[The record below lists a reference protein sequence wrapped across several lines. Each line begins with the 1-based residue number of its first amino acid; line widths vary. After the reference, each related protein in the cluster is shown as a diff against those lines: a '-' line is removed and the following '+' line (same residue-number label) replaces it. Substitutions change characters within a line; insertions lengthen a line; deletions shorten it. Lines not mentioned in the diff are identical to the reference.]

1 MNLSRRK
8 LWTGGGLLLAVLL
21 LVWAFWP
28 RATEVE
34 LGAVSRGPFER
45 AVQED
50 GKTRLRERYV
60 VSTPLTG
67 RVQRLALKQGDT
79 VARDGVLATLWPV
92 MPGLLD
98 ERSRQEQNERI
109 GAMEAAVRRASANVE
124 RARAALDQA
133 VADLKRSETL
143 AQQGF
148 VSPTQNETGRL
159 TVRLRQKELDSA
171 RQEADATG
179 HELAQ
184 ARIAIRTFS
193 QGTTTA
199 QRSWAIKA
207 PVTGKVLKVSQQS
220 EGLVQAGTPLLEL
233 GDPGDLEVVVDLLT
247 EDAAQVKPGTPA
259 TLANWGG
266 PQLLQARVRLVE
278 PSAYT
283 KVSALGVEEQR
294 VNVVLD
300 ILSQREQW
308 LSLGDGYKADVRIV
322 VQTEKDALKVP
333 VSGLFPSGARAALY
347 VLEGGRARLH
357 ELEVLARN
365 GSEAWVRTELAP
377 GTPVILFPPSSLR
390 DGQRVQALAARSAS
404 RP

>member
-1 MNLSRRK
+1 MISRKK
-8 LWTGGGLLLAVLL
+8 LWVGGGVLLAALL

-28 RATEVE
+28 QATEVE
-34 LGAVSRGPFER
+34 LGAVSQGPFER

-67 RVQRLALKQGDT
+67 RVQRLSLKQGDG
-79 VARDGVLATLWPV
+79 VERDAVLATLWPV

-98 ERSRQEQNERI
+98 ERARQEQNERI
-109 GAMEAAVRRASANVE
+109 GAMEAAVRRASANAE
-124 RARAALDQA
+124 RAKAALDQA
-133 VADLKRSETL
+133 IADLKRSETL

-171 RQEADATG
+171 LQEEHASA
-179 HELAQ
+179 HELQQ

-193 QGTTTA
+193 QGGSG
-199 QRSWAIKA
+199 QRSWAIKS
-207 PVTGKVLKVSQQS
+207 PIKGKVLKVNQQS
-220 EGLVQAGTPLLEL
+220 EGLVQAGTALLEL
-233 GDPGDLEVVVDLLT
+233 GDPSDLEVVVDLLT
-247 EDAAQVKPGTPA
+247 EDAAQVRPGTPA

-278 PSAYT
+278 PAAYT

-300 ILSQREQW
+300 ILSPREQW
-308 LSLGDGYKADVRIV
+308 NTLGDGYKADVRIV

-333 VSGLFPSGARAALY
+333 VSALFPNGARAALY
-347 VLEGGRARLH
+347 AAENGRARLH
-357 ELEVLARN
+357 EVDVLARN
-365 GSEAWVRTELAP
+365 GSEAWIKAELAP
-377 GTPVILFPPSSLR
+377 GTEVILFPPSSLQEGER
-390 DGQRVQALAARSAS
+390 IKKLAGN
-404 RP
+404 

>member
-1 MNLSRRK
+1 MISKKK
-8 LWTGGGLLLAVLL
+8 LWIAGGVLLAVLL

-28 RATEVE
+28 QATEVE
-34 LGAVSRGPFER
+34 FGTVSRGTFER
-45 AVQED
+45 GVQED

-67 RVQRLALKQGDT
+67 RVQRVTLKQGDA
-79 VARDGVLATLWPV
+79 VARDAVLATLWPV
-92 MPGLLD
+92 TPSLLD
-98 ERSRQEQNERI
+98 ERTRQEQNERI

-124 RARAALDQA
+124 RAKAALDQA

-159 TVRLRQKELDSA
+159 TVRLRQKELESA
-171 RQEADATG
+171 QLEEHAAQ
-179 HELAQ
+179 HELEQ

-193 QGTTTA
+193 QGGST
-199 QRSWAIKA
+199 QRSWAIKSPIA
-207 PVTGKVLKVSQQS
+207 GKVLKVNQQS

-247 EDAAQVKPGTPA
+247 EDAAQVSPGTPA

-278 PSAYT
+278 PAAYT
-283 KVSALGVEEQR
+283 KISALGVEEQR

-300 ILSQREQW
+300 ILSPREQW
-308 LSLGDGYKADVRIV
+308 SSLGDGFKADVRIV

-333 VSGLFPSGARAALY
+333 VSALFPSGARAALY
-347 VLEGGRARLH
+347 TVEGGRARLR
-357 ELEVLARN
+357 EVEVLARN
-365 GSEAWVRTELAP
+365 GSEAWIKGELAP
-377 GTPVILFPPSSLR
+377 GTEVILFPPSSLQ
-390 DGQRVQALAARSAS
+390 DGERVQKLMGG
-404 RP
+404 

>member
-1 MNLSRRK
+1 MKNAKKK
-8 LWTGGGLLLAVLL
+8 LWIAGGALLAVLL

-28 RATEVE
+28 RPTEVE
-34 LGAVSRGPFER
+34 VGTVGRGAFER

-67 RVQRLALKQGDT
+67 RVQRLALKQGDAVT
-79 VARDGVLATLWPV
+79 RDAVLATLWPI

-98 ERSRQEQNERI
+98 ERARQEQNERV

-148 VSPTQNETGRL
+148 LSPTQNETGRL
-159 TVRLRQKELDSA
+159 TVRLRQKELESA
-171 RQEADATG
+171 RQEEDATG

-193 QGTTTA
+193 QGGSST
-199 QRSWAIKA
+199 QRSWAIKSPIA
-207 PVTGKVLKVSQQS
+207 GKVLKVNQQS

-233 GDPGDLEVVVDLLT
+233 GDPADLEVVVDLLT
-247 EDAAQVKPGTPA
+247 EDAAQVLPGTPA

-278 PSAYT
+278 PAAFT
-283 KVSALGVEEQR
+283 KISALGVEEQR

-300 ILSQREQW
+300 ILSPRAQW
-308 LSLGDGYKADVRIV
+308 SALGDGYKTDVRIV

-333 VSGLFPSGARAALY
+333 VSALFPAGTRAALY
-347 VLEGGRARLH
+347 AVESGRARRH
-357 ELEVLARN
+357 EVEVLARN
-365 GSEAWVRTELAP
+365 GSEAWIRSELAP
-377 GTPVILFPPSSLR
+377 GTELVLFPPSSLQ
-390 DGQRVQALAARSAS
+390 DGDRVRKLAGG
-404 RP
+404 

>member
-1 MNLSRRK
+1 MKLSK
-8 LWTGGGLLLAVLL
+8 KQLWIAAGALLAALL

-28 RATEVE
+28 RPTEVE
-34 LGAVSRGPFER
+34 MGAVSRGPFER
-45 AVQED
+45 AVMED

-67 RVQRLALKQGDT
+67 RVQRVTLKQGDA
-79 VARDGVLATLWPV
+79 VARDTVLATLWPV

-98 ERSRQEQNERI
+98 ERTRREQDERI
-109 GAMEAAVRRASANVE
+109 GAMEAAVRRAGTNVE
-124 RARAALDQA
+124 RAKAALDQA

-171 RQEADATG
+171 LQEEHATQ
-179 HELAQ
+179 HELQQ
-184 ARIAIRTFS
+184 ARLAIRTFGAGGGS
-193 QGTTTA
+193 G
-199 QRSWAIKA
+199 QRSWAIKSPIA
-207 PVTGKVLKVSQQS
+207 GKVLKVSQQS

-233 GDPGDLEVVVDLLT
+233 GDPADLEVVVDLLT
-247 EDAAQVKPGTPA
+247 EDAAQVRPGTAA

-278 PSAYT
+278 PAAYT

-300 ILSQREQW
+300 ILSPPEQW
-308 LSLGDGYKADVRIV
+308 SSLGDGFKADVRIV

-333 VSGLFPSGARAALY
+333 VSALFPSGTRAALY
-347 VLEGGRARLH
+347 ALENGRARQH
-357 ELEVLARN
+357 EVEVLARN
-365 GSEAWVRTELAP
+365 GNEAWIKSELAP
-377 GTPVILFPPSSLR
+377 GTEVILFPPSSLR
-390 DGQRVQALAARSAS
+390 EGERVQKLVGG
-404 RP
+404 

>member
-1 MNLSRRK
+1 MK
-8 LWTGGGLLLAVLL
+8 KKAWIAGGVLLALAL

-28 RATEVE
+28 RPTEVE
-34 LGAVSRGPFER
+34 LGAVSRGKFER

-67 RVQRLALKQGDT
+67 RVQRLTLKQGDAVT
-79 VARDGVLATLWPV
+79 RDAVLATLWPI

-98 ERSRQEQNERI
+98 ERARQEQNERI
-109 GAMEAAVRRASANVE
+109 GAMEATVRRASANVE

-171 RQEADATG
+171 LQEEHAST
-179 HELAQ
+179 HELQQ

-193 QGTTTA
+193 QGGSST
-199 QRSWAIKA
+199 QRSWAIKS
-207 PVTGKVLKVSQQS
+207 PITGKVLKVSQQS

-247 EDAAQVKPGTPA
+247 EDAAQVRPGTPA

-266 PQLLQARVRLVE
+266 AQLLQARVRLVE
-278 PSAYT
+278 PAAFT
-283 KVSALGVEEQR
+283 KISALGVEEQR

-300 ILSQREQW
+300 ILSPPEQW
-308 LSLGDGYKADVRIV
+308 NSLGDGYKADVRIV

-333 VSGLFPSGARAALY
+333 VSALFPSGARAALY
-347 VLEGGRARLH
+347 AVENGRARLH
-357 ELEVLARN
+357 EVEVLARN
-365 GSEAWVRTELAP
+365 GSEAWIKSELPP
-377 GTPVILFPPSSLR
+377 GTEVILFPPSSLQEG
-390 DGQRVQALAARSAS
+390 DRVKKLVAG
-404 RP
+404 

>member
-1 MNLSRRK
+1 MK
-8 LWTGGGLLLAVLL
+8 KKAWIAGGVLLAVAL

-28 RATEVE
+28 QATEVE
-34 LGAVSRGPFER
+34 LGTVSRGQFER

-67 RVQRLALKQGDT
+67 RVQRLALKQGDA
-79 VARDGVLATLWPV
+79 VARDAVLATLWPI

-98 ERSRQEQNERI
+98 ERARQEQNERI

-124 RARAALDQA
+124 RAKAALDQA

-148 VSPTQNETGRL
+148 LSPTQNETGRL
-159 TVRLRQKELDSA
+159 NVRLRQKELDSGL
-171 RQEADATG
+171 QEEHAAT
-179 HELAQ
+179 HELQQ

-193 QGTTTA
+193 QGGSST
-199 QRSWAIKA
+199 QRSWAIKSPIA
-207 PVTGKVLKVSQQS
+207 GKVLKINQQS
-220 EGLVQAGTPLLEL
+220 ESLVQAGTPLLEL

-247 EDAAQVKPGTPA
+247 EDAAQVHPGTPA

-278 PSAYT
+278 PAAYT
-283 KVSALGVEEQR
+283 KISALGVEEQR

-300 ILSQREQW
+300 LLSPPEQW
-308 LSLGDGYKADVRIV
+308 SALGDGYKADVRIV
-322 VQTEKDALKVP
+322 VQTVADALKVP
-333 VSGLFPSGARAALY
+333 VSALFPSGARAALY
-347 VLEGGRARLH
+347 SVEDGRARLH
-357 ELEVLARN
+357 EVEVLARN
-365 GSEAWVRTELAP
+365 GSEAWIKSELPP
-377 GTPVILFPPSSLR
+377 GTEVIIFPPSSLK
-390 DGQRVQALAARSAS
+390 DGERVKKIAS
-404 RP
+404 